1 MSDHLTKTIEDLRL
15 KLQEHETAAIE
26 TKRLINQL
34 CAYAKLPLQF
44 QDAELQPSGGGV
56 AVKRNSFFGRPL
68 TTCVREFL
76 EMRKRAGLGA
86 ANIDEIHSALQEGG
100 YDLGTVSAKGE
111 TEQKRGVAISL
122 AKNTVAFVRL
132 PTGDWGLLEWYPN
145 IKRRKNADNGSKGS
159 GGEAEAN
166 GEEAALA
173 TEAPVATADLALST
187 EAGVEAKGA
196 AEK

>member
-26 TKRLINQL
+26 TKKLINQL

-56 AVKRNSFFGRPL
+56 AVRRNSFFGRPL

-86 ANIDEIHSALQEGG
+86 ASIDDIFNALQEGG

-111 TEQKRGVAISL
+111 MEQKRGVAISL

-145 IKRRKNADNGSKGS
+145 IKKRKNADNGGKGN
-159 GGEAEAN
+159 GGEGEAN
-166 GEEAALA
+166 GQHSAVEVPAAEDDLPLA
-173 TEAPVATADLALST
+173 TEVAADT
-187 EAGVEAKGA
+187 KPG